1 MKKRARRLKN
11 EIQNQKSEGMRLNIL
26 SKTSRTISQRN
37 SNINEIN
44 IFYKPKNYKKKSK
57 PLKIKSIL
65 KNNKEKCKI
74 KNIQNY
80 NDKEINSLDYE
91 KALVLDKRTY
101 FQYYCAL
108 IKIKHLIAFTFCYSN
123 DYNIM
128 TIKISLFLLT
138 FELYLTINGFFF
150 SDDTMHKIY
159 EDKGNNNIIFQIPQ
173 IIYSSVISSIITV
186 FPSNTRSF

>member
-57 PLKIKSIL
+57 PLKIKSIF
-65 KNNKEKCKI
+65 KNNIEKCKI

-80 NDKEINSLDYE
+80 NEKEINSLD
-91 KALVLDKRTY
+91 L
-101 FQYYCAL
+101 
-108 IKIKHLIAFTFCYSN
+108 
-123 DYNIM
+123 
-128 TIKISLFLLT
+128 
-138 FELYLTINGFFF
+138 
-150 SDDTMHKIY
+150 
-159 EDKGNNNIIFQIPQ
+159 
-173 IIYSSVISSIITV
+173 
-186 FPSNTRSF
+186 